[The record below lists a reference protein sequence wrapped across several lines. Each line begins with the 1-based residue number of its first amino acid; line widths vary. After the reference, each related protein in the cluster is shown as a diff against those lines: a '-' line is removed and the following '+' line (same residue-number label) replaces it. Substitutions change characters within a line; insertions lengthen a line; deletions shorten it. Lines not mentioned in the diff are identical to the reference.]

1 MKKSSHQNST
11 VSAVFDNLESWA
23 KDRES
28 LPLGELITRLGEQGL
43 GLIVVVLSI
52 PFLQPIPMFGLS
64 TVLGLVMMVVGV
76 AIFLDQKAWMPRK
89 LAARTV
95 PASLVIAICHGGRKV
110 FAFLEKF
117 IRPRA
122 NFLHQG
128 RSMKRLSGLFIFLSA
143 FLLALPLP
151 IPGTNTP
158 PAAALLLLSLG
169 FIERDGYAIVLGYL
183 AFSLTCIYFLFLAWA
198 SYHGVNYAIPFLKT

>member
-1 MKKSSHQNST
+1 MSTKAHPKT
-11 VSAVFDNLESWA
+11 VSSVFDNLEHWA
-23 KDRES
+23 QGKHEV
-28 LPLGELITRLGEQGL
+28 PLGELVSRLGEKGL

-64 TVLGLVMMVVGV
+64 TVLGLVMMVVGI
-76 AIFLDQKAWMPRK
+76 AIFLEKQAWMPRR
-89 LAARTV
+89 LAKRTV

-110 FAFLEKF
+110 FAVLERF
-117 IRPRA
+117 IRPRG
-122 NFLHQG
+122 NFMHQG
-128 RSMKRLSGLFIFLSA
+128 RSMKRMSGLFIFLSA

-169 FIERDGYAIVLGYL
+169 FIERDGWAM
-183 AFSLTCIYFLFLAWA
+183 SL
-198 SYHGVNYAIPFLKT
+198 SE

>member
-1 MKKSSHQNST
+1 MSNITKHRNT
-11 VSAVFDNLESWA
+11 AVSAVFDDLEAWA

-28 LPLGELITRLGEQGL
+28 LPLGELVNRLGEQGL

-64 TVLGLVMMVVGV
+64 TLLGLVMMVAGI
-76 AIFLDQKAWMPRK
+76 AIFLDQKAWVPEK
-89 LAARTV
+89 LARRPV
-95 PASLVIAICHGGRKV
+95 PSSLVVAICHGGRKV

-128 RSMKRLSGLFIFLSA
+128 RSMKRMSGFFI
-143 FLLALPLP
+143 
-151 IPGTNTP
+151 
-158 PAAALLLLSLG
+158 LG
-169 FIERDGYAIVLGYL
+169 V
-183 AFSLTCIYFLFLAWA
+183 W
-198 SYHGVNYAIPFLKT
+198 